1 MGGLAGVESTA
12 RRGSERCCDPTQV
25 PPALSVTGL
34 RKAYGSVQA
43 LRGVDLEIGT
53 GELFGLLGPN
63 GAGKSTLVKVA
74 CGLVRPSAGAVDV
87 CGCPAGSPGAHAAL
101 GYLAELFRFPDWCSA
116 DELLGLHQELTGS
129 MGGAS
134 ERRALLELVEL
145 GHVPDRRVGAM
156 SKGMQQ
162 RLGLAQA
169 LIGDPKLLLLD
180 EPTSALDP
188 SGRHTVRAL
197 LERLRE
203 RGVSVLLNSHL
214 LSEVE
219 LVCDRVAIINGG
231 EVVAAGTPE
240 QLSRAGGVEVET
252 ASGWRTFADGT
263 RDDVPRIVREL
274 VNDGE
279 QVFGVRVLTSTLED
293 AYLEAVG
300 RAPATPAGA
309 EAGA

>member
-1 MGGLAGVESTA
+1 MPNALTVAGLH
-12 RRGSERCCDPTQV
+12 
-25 PPALSVTGL
+25 
-34 RKAYGSVQA
+34 KAYGSVQA
-43 LRGVDLEIGT
+43 LRGVDLELGD

-63 GAGKSTLVKVA
+63 GAGKSTLVKIA
-74 CGLVRPSAGAVDV
+74 CGLVRPSAGTVQV
-87 CGCPAGSPGAHAAL
+87 CGNSAGSPAAHAQL
-101 GYLAELFRFPDWCSA
+101 GYLAELFRFPDWCTA

-129 MGGAS
+129 PGGAA
-134 ERRALLELVEL
+134 ERRELLELVEL
-145 GHVPDRRVGAM
+145 GHVPERRVGAM

-169 LIGDPKLLLLD
+169 LVGSPRLLLLD

-188 SGRHTVRAL
+188 AGRHAVRAL

-231 EVVAAGTPE
+231 EVVAAGTPA
-240 QLSRAGGVEVET
+240 QLSRPGGVEVET
-252 ASGWRTFADGT
+252 AAGT
-263 RDDVPRIVREL
+263 RSFAAATREDAPRIVREL
-274 VNDGE
+274 VAAGE
-279 QVFGVRVLTSTLED
+279 DVFAVNVLSSTLED

-300 RAPATPAGA
+300 RAPAPPVEEPATIG
-309 EAGA
+309 EAAR